1 MGFLQRNIVYNVA
14 LSLSQ
19 VLFPLLVFPYVSRVI
34 GPSGIGSV
42 TFVDG
47 LTQWFILVAALG
59 IPIYGVREIAKA
71 KDDLQRRSKVFSELF
86 VLHIVAAAVL
96 AVVFVSSFLLIDA
109 LRPFRPLFW
118 IGTGILFASSCMI
131 EWLFQGMNA
140 FRYITVRTV
149 IVRAL
154 VVALVF
160 LCVRDPDDTLVYYGI
175 TLGGMVAN
183 VLLNIWYARKFIHY
197 RLKGGLDIR
206 RHLRPMIVMFLI
218 SVVSGIYTLLDV
230 TILGLFTSEVDVGY
244 YGAAMRLVKLVIT
257 VLVAVS
263 AAIVPVLS
271 FSFGSGRT
279 EESFALLRKSFNLIV
294 FIGVPAA
301 VGLYIA
307 APNVIALFAG
317 PDFLPAVLA
326 LQILS
331 PVVLLIGLNNIF
343 GMQILNPTH
352 NERFFLYAVL
362 AGMVVSVTVNVVLI
376 PAYQFL
382 GTAMANLL
390 AEAVVCLLLLA
401 FVWRRVGFRP
411 EWRSLGQAALA
422 AMPMVVTVG
431 LVRRLELPLVVET
444 CALVAAGMLVYVT
457 IQYYVWRNPLVDDM
471 FRLFTARIWKR

>member
-118 IGTGILFASSCMI
+118 IGTGILFASSCTI
-131 EWLFQGMNA
+131 QWLCPRRNA
-140 FRYITVRTV
+140 FRYLTLRSV
-149 IVRAL
+149 IVRASVL
-154 VVALVF
+154 ALVF

-197 RLKGGLDIR
+197 RLKGLDIR

-331 PVVLLIGLNNIF
+331 PVVLLIG
-343 GMQILNPTH
+343 
-352 NERFFLYAVL
+352 
-362 AGMVVSVTVNVVLI
+362 
-376 PAYQFL
+376 
-382 GTAMANLL
+382 
-390 AEAVVCLLLLA
+390 
-401 FVWRRVGFRP
+401 
-411 EWRSLGQAALA
+411 
-422 AMPMVVTVG
+422 
-431 LVRRLELPLVVET
+431 
-444 CALVAAGMLVYVT
+444 
-457 IQYYVWRNPLVDDM
+457 
-471 FRLFTARIWKR
+471 